1 MDDEGVPPS
10 GRSITL
16 TDVTNTSSVE
26 EQEWALT
33 CMGQDDREKITSLFS
48 SMRISCRL
56 DWGK

>member
-1 MDDEGVPPS
+1 VPPS